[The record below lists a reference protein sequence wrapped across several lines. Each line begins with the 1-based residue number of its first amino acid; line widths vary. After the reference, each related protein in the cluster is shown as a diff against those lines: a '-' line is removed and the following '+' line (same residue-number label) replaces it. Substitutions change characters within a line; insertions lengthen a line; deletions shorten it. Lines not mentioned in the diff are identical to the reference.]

1 MRMTLNEVKL
11 GLERRQNMSLVQAVG
26 TRITCVSGCLWV
38 TQYRDTRDVVLAA
51 GESFVLDRSGV
62 AVIQAIRPSTLVI
75 REAISSSAMPQAF
88 ALARMAPQTS

>member
-11 GLERRQNMSLVQAVG
+11 GLERRQNMSLVQAAG
-26 TRITCVSGCLWV
+26 TRITCVSGCLWL
-38 TQYRDTRDVVLAA
+38 TQYRDARDVVLAA
-51 GESFVLDRSGV
+51 GEFFVLDRSGV

-88 ALARMAPQTS
+88 ALARTAPQTS